1 MNQKQKTYSNKTEL
15 ALSALMFFSP
25 LIQNLIK
32 KNNINIEE
40 SEKNF
45 LNWYIKLWYFNI
57 ILLGISIFFQI
68 IYYTSNNKLFQSLWI
83 ILSIVLWISL
93 VIWSVYAILNKEILW
108 KNNEK
113 DFNYKDEKLLDN
125 ILYYIPVYNV
135 YKRYNEHKFENPN
148 ILLKESLLLR
158 TVFTVF
164 LLIFPWEN
172 LIIILIL
179 IVALRII
186 SIANWLYWWEK
197 FNIIINKIFKKNP
210 EEIWGYILGVIT
222 TLFNWKKITE
232 NISNIKQKFEL
243 IPKIDYKQILSQ
255 YLILL
260 ILLWFLFYLWVSNN
274 NINLIFA
281 ALLITWRYGV
291 MIIKRKHVP
300 NIPILKEFVN
310 LFFKNK
316 NEKKI

>member
-1 MNQKQKTYSNKTEL
+1 MNKKQKTYSNKTEL

-57 ILLGISIFFQI
+57 ILLGISVFFQI

-210 EEIWGYILGVIT
+210 EEIWGYILGVST